1 MSHKVRC
8 VLYELLIARTFHHS
22 SSFGFT
28 AFAFIFM
35 VGGRR
40 FGDSLLVM
48 ANSLTL
54 HRVPQSWM
62 APNIFYSFRRR
73 IIWTEDL
80 FAQYVVFLCSCD
92 YFFHAHFFYST
103 IPMLNVGVFY
113 VSCVLRTLQQFTCIR
128 ILLDLLWLS
137 APKKGSKKYGQHLS
151 IYALAKKNNNNN
163 NMGFFPFFHIL
174 FSKGTARISMV
185 TLTIYS
191 FFSWAPFFSIVF
203 FSLSVSLFIC
213 VHVLWEAGRQ
223 KTKSYTTIECY
234 RNRENGMENAR
245 EKWKWKWN
253 IERAVPMK

>member
-137 APKKGSKKYGQHLS
+137 AGALNRQGEQKIWPALVHLCARKRKIIIIIIWVFS
-151 IYALAKKNNNNN
+151 
-163 NMGFFPFFHIL
+163 L
-174 FSKGTARISMV
+174 FSIFYFRKARLVSR
-185 TLTIYS
+185 
-191 FFSWAPFFSIVF
+191 W
-203 FSLSVSLFIC
+203 SL
-213 VHVLWEAGRQ
+213 
-223 KTKSYTTIECY
+223 
-234 RNRENGMENAR
+234 
-245 EKWKWKWN
+245 
-253 IERAVPMK
+253 